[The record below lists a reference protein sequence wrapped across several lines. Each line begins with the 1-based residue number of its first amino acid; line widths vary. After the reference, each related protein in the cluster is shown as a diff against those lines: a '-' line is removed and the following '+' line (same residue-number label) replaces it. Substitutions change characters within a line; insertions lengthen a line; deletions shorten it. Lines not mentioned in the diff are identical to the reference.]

1 MEKNSRA
8 ITIWGKDILN
18 DGSCTIPSFLIRNRS
33 QLNITNPEWQLL
45 ELLFTFKLD
54 EKDPF
59 PSQATLAY
67 YLGITERQ
75 VRNLITSLKSKGLL
89 DTYRLQNGCSLAYN
103 FDGLIHR
110 ALELQ
115 ESNKHV
121 FGQNQQIEP
130 ETPETEVPAEAVF
143 PVEASVPPNIS
154 TSTLKIFK
162 RSTTTTSIQKKNS
175 HISTQ
180 ENAKGTA
187 PLPQVQECVSE
198 QKTVSDTHD
207 PFTLI
212 ERQMM
217 ANAPDKKL
225 RLKERDNIAIKRLL
239 QSDVPLQFIL
249 SSIDQ
254 VYEERPYTTISA
266 FTYLEPIIIERWAK
280 EVAKMTPVELIDFN
294 EVQKQSVNRKKTQ
307 NTGRYKSGHP
317 NSKASKR
324 SSQLQHGQRSG
335 EIYGDPHKKS
345 IEQQYS
351 EFYDLFPEERSPKRQ
366 ETYDAFYKLF
376 PDDPNSPFREEYA
389 STSSSDDNMMLV
401 GGGEFGVCAEAA
413 AYDTLP
419 MRVVR

>member
-54 EKDPF
+54 ENDPF

-75 VRNLITSLKSKGLL
+75 VRNLITSLKNKGLL
-89 DTYRLQNGCSLAYN
+89 DTYRQPNGCSLAYN
-103 FDGLIHR
+103 FDGLIQR

-121 FGQNQQIEP
+121 FDQNQQISP
-130 ETPETEVPAEAVF
+130 EIEVPAETVF

-154 TSTLKIFK
+154 TSTLEIFK
-162 RSTTTTSIQKKNS
+162 RSNTTTTSNQKKNRQ
-175 HISTQ
+175 ISTQ
-180 ENAKGTA
+180 ENVKSAS
-187 PLPQVQECVSE
+187 PLPHVQECVTGRME
-198 QKTVSDTHD
+198 PYSDTHD

-212 ERQMM
+212 ERQMI
-217 ANAPDKKL
+217 ANAPHKKL

-249 SSIDQ
+249 STIDQ
-254 VYEERPYTTISA
+254 VYDERPYTTISA
-266 FTYLEPIIIERWAK
+266 FTYLAPIIIERWAK
-280 EVAKMTPVELIDFN
+280 EVAKITPVELINFN
-294 EVQKQSVNRKKTQ
+294 EVQKQSVNHKKTQ
-307 NTGRYKSGHP
+307 NTGRYK
-317 NSKASKR
+317 NSHSQSSTGKR

-351 EFYDLFPEERSPKRQ
+351 AFYELFPEERSPKRK

-389 STSSSDDNMMLV
+389 SNSDNIMLV
-401 GGGEFGVCAEAA
+401 GGEFGV
-413 AYDTLP
+413 
-419 MRVVR
+419 

>member
-1 MEKNSRA
+1 MEQNSRA
-8 ITIWGKDILN
+8 IAIWGKDILN

-54 EKDPF
+54 ENDPF

-89 DTYRLQNGCSLAYN
+89 DTYRLPNGCSLAYN

-121 FGQNQQIEP
+121 FGQNQQID
-130 ETPETEVPAEAVF
+130 PETEVPAETVF

-162 RSTTTTSIQKKNS
+162 RSTTTSNQKKNR

-180 ENAKGTA
+180 ENVRDAT
-187 PLPQVQECVSE
+187 PIPHVQECVTGRLE
-198 QKTVSDTHD
+198 PYSDTHD

-212 ERQMM
+212 ERQMI
-217 ANAPDKKL
+217 ANAPHKKL
-225 RLKERDNIAIKRLL
+225 RLKERDNIAIKSLL

-249 SSIDQ
+249 STIDQ
-254 VYEERPYTTISA
+254 VYEERPDTTISA

-294 EVQKQSVNRKKTQ
+294 EVQKQSVNIKKTQ
-307 NTGRYKSGHP
+307 KTGHYKNGH
-317 NSKASKR
+317 SRKTTGKR
-324 SSQLQHGQRSG
+324 STYLQHGQSSG
-335 EIYGDPHKKS
+335 EIYDDPHKKS
-345 IEQQYS
+345 KEHQYS
-351 EFYDLFPEERSPKRQ
+351 SFYELFPEERSPKRQ
-366 ETYDAFYKLF
+366 DTYDAFYKLF
-376 PDDPNSPFREEYA
+376 PDDPNSPFREDYA
-389 STSSSDDNMMLV
+389 SSSDNIMLV
-401 GGGEFGVCAEAA
+401 GGEFGV
-413 AYDTLP
+413 
-419 MRVVR
+419 